1 MLGFPQY
8 IEWLVNKRAQKDREV
23 KDFGV
28 HGNSLYFSLYFYVC
42 FKFSIKWQ
50 KKKYSSCALATQ
62 FFSFKDNQISVS
74 YHFL

>member
-1 MLGFPQY
+1 MGVGDKQ
-8 IEWLVNKRAQKDREV
+8 NKIGHELIIVEAE
-23 KDFGV
+23 FWV